1 MQKPLRFTIDELVQL
16 RPPRARARRNLG
28 DVPQTRRALAE
39 VAHEPPHPEAGSGRT
54 ARSSQLVRPRAKGH
68 RFSAH
73 SSGNEFSM
81 RFVFALYVCIVALGL
96 ICGIAVSVA

>member
-1 MQKPLRFTIDELVQL
+1 MSHASKIAAAHCGHAQQHLDFVFVNNDTRGAESFISRRRLVHVT
-16 RPPRARARRNLG
+16 G
-28 DVPQTRRALAE
+28 E
-39 VAHEPPHPEAGSGRT
+39 
-54 ARSSQLVRPRAKGH
+54 GH

-96 ICGIAVSVA
+96 ICAIAVSVA